1 MNEIVVEVVED
12 VVPVVGVV
20 VVVAVVEAVVDI
32 AFGTVA
38 DFASDMNSSYSNL
51 DHFVVEFVGRDSMA
65 EFRL

>member
-1 MNEIVVEVVED
+1 VNEIVVEVVED
-12 VVPVVGVV
+12 VVPVVGV

-51 DHFVVEFVGRDSMA
+51 DHFVVVFVGRDSMA

>member
-12 VVPVVGVV
+12 VVPVVGV

-51 DHFVVEFVGRDSMA
+51 DHFVVVFVGRDSMA